1 MCPYI
6 HACVLTCMWIYVLVF
21 HLSFLSFN
29 TVLKP
34 SWSGSVFLS
43 FILILERRLSF
54 SFPNSAVRS
63 DVPGSLALKRRARLY
78 LCHLTSVVTCR
89 SEEIFPWKSYLAKY
103 RLPFVHAVLGLCLL
117 YPLSY
122 AHPLPL
128 LASHSFLTI
137 FVLGQKWTNSA
148 LPRLASSI
156 KLELGRN
163 QTL

>member
-1 MCPYI
+1 MCTYMHVYI
-6 HACVLTCMWIYVLVF
+6 CARVSPQLSQFQYSSETILIRFCFSFIYPDSGKVSF
-21 HLSFLSFN
+21 FFLSKFSSEIRCSRF
-29 TVLKP
+29 T
-34 SWSGSVFLS
+34 GF
-43 FILILERRLSF
+43 ER
-54 SFPNSAVRS
+54 
-63 DVPGSLALKRRARLY
+63 KARLY

-137 FVLGQKWTNSA
+137 LVLGQKWTNSA
-148 LPRLASSI
+148 LPRLAFSI
-156 KLELGRN
+156 KLEPGRN

>member
-1 MCPYI
+1 MHVHLMHVYI
-6 HACVLTCMWIYVLVF
+6 RARVSPQ
-21 HLSFLSFN
+21 LSLGCFN

-34 SWSGSVFLS
+34 SSSGSVFLS
-43 FILILERRLSF
+43 VILILERCLSF

-63 DVPGSLALKRRARLY
+63 DVPGSLALKRKARLY

-89 SEEIFPWKSYLAKY
+89 SEEILPWKSYLAKY
-103 RLPFVHAVLGLCLL
+103 RLPFVHDVLGPCLP

-137 FVLGQKWTNSA
+137 LVLGQKWTNSA
-148 LPRLASSI
+148 LPTLAPSI
-156 KLELGRN
+156 KLEPGQN
-163 QTL
+163 QTH

>member
-1 MCPYI
+1 MHVYL
-6 HACVLTCMWIYVLVF
+6 HACVYVLVF

-43 FILILERRLSF
+43 FILILERCLSF
-54 SFPNSAVRS
+54 SFLNSAVRS
-63 DVPGSLALKRRARLY
+63 DVPGSLALKRKAHLY

-137 FVLGQKWTNSA
+137 LVLGQKWTNSA
-148 LPRLASSI
+148 LPRLAFSI
-156 KLELGRN
+156 KLEPGRN